1 MLRLINK
8 ETKKR
13 RQNDNEMRRLA
24 LLGTKTE
31 LAYLLHRYGTPAS
44 RYDSVLTFDNVVID
58 EKTKYVCDAAALAL
72 PPSSSDLATV
82 LAEDR
87 LTPWGLFVH
96 VGFRHCDGSIMVWG
110 HLCCLHDEDIFR
122 VAAAMREAC
131 RDDGAA
137 DFMRKHNK
145 KAM

>member
-8 ETKKR
+8 ETKKH

-44 RYDSVLTFDNVVID
+44 RYDSVLTFDNFVID
-58 EKTKYVCDAAALAL
+58 EKKQYICDAAALAL
-72 PPSSSDLATV
+72 PPMGTDLTTI
-82 LAEDR
+82 LAEES

-122 VAAAMREAC
+122 VSEALREAC